1 MSNENTKK
9 NLNSDELE
17 FLLEAAFFAL
27 SRPLRINELADI
39 ISKDERDIRSIV
51 KKIRAKLKKG
61 GYAFKVDEIATDV
74 YMMRINESLED
85 PLKDILEEEN
95 IFKFNQIEI
104 EVLTNVAYQQ
114 PVRKSN
120 LPKMIDG
127 LNKSDILKALD
138 MLLINDYITEST
150 EKNAV
155 ILRTTS
161 KFALEFGFSTELRQL
176 KQQLHWRL
184 KRNA

>member
-1 MSNENTKK
+1 M
-9 NLNSDELE
+9 
-17 FLLEAAFFAL
+17 
-27 SRPLRINELADI
+27 PLDRV
-39 ISKDERDIRSIV
+39 RS
-51 KKIRAKLKKG
+51 G

-74 YMMRINESLED
+74 YIMRINESLED

-95 IFKFNQIEI
+95 LFKFNQIEI

-138 MLLINDYITEST
+138 MLLINDYIAEST
-150 EKNAV
+150 EKNAI

-161 KFALEFGFSTELRQL
+161 KFALEFGFSAELRQL